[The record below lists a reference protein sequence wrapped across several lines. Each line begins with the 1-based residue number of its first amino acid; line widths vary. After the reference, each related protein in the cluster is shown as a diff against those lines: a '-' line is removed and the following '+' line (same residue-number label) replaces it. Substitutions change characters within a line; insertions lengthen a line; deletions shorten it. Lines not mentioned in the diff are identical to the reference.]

1 MTDSLKNIKKQFF
14 AFRNGIIADA
24 LRRQSPYKIIF
35 GLQIPQIA
43 EIARSLNPDMD
54 LASALWDDKEVRES
68 RLLATYLF
76 PTELIDMDKALSLA
90 AEANT
95 VEEKD
100 MLAFRLFKRLPFP
113 TAFLEEMKSHQELS
127 DYMRKKFSNHLS

>member
-100 MLAFRLFKRLPFP
+100 MLAFRLFKRLPFA
-113 TAFLEEMKSHQELS
+113 TALLEEMKSHQEIS
-127 DYMRKKFSNHLS
+127 DYMRKTFSNHLS